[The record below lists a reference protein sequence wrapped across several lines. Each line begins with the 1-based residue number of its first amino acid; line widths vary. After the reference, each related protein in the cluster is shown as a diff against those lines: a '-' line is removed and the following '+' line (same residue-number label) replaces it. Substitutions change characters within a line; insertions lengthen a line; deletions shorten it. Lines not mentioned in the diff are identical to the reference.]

1 MAQGQRPK
9 QMHDQS
15 NRQNTLQRRALPGSR
30 FELDGDF
37 LYELFD
43 LDSGSDEQDEDE
55 MPDDEATDYMH
66 ASDEAGAGGP
76 LSKFEVVGEEFFTH
90 NLPQMA
96 HIIARS
102 GDDIRV
108 VTQFRESK
116 YTEQVIEDIRTYL
129 SQNQGEIISLQSP
142 ERAERI
148 LLDDQVEPEKYN
160 EVQKNLLDLYVL
172 LPNLHII
179 RLREIYKF
187 RRESKLEAREEEI
200 LRALE
205 RIYRELEP
213 VGDFSETGELFTQ
226 HVKKR
231 IQGVKGHEPEWGL
244 YVREMKRF
252 FTACYTRGTAAG
264 DYEAFAGEL
273 LQNDKKDKMKTFL
286 ERYGEELWH
295 RLKKR

>member
-1 MAQGQRPK
+1 MAQRQHLV
-9 QMHDQS
+9 QMHNQS
-15 NRQNTLQRRALPGSR
+15 NRQNPLQRRALPGSR
-30 FELDGDF
+30 FELDGEF

-43 LDSGSDEQDEDE
+43 PDDGSEEQDEDE
-55 MPDDEATDYMH
+55 MPDDETVDYMPH
-66 ASDEAGAGGP
+66 SDETETGSSI
-76 LSKFEVVGEEFFTH
+76 SKFEVFGEEFFSY

-116 YTEQVIEDIRTYL
+116 YAEQVIEDVRTYL
-129 SQNQGEIISLQSP
+129 SRNQGEIISMQSP
-142 ERAERI
+142 EQAERI
-148 LLDDQVEPEKYN
+148 LLDDQVELEKYN
-160 EVQKNLLDLYVL
+160 EVQKNLLDLFVL

-187 RRESKLEAREEEI
+187 RRESKFETREEEI

-213 VGDFSETGELFTQ
+213 VGDFSDTGALFTQ
-226 HVKKR
+226 YVKKR

-244 YVREMKRF
+244 YVREIKRF
-252 FTACYTRGTAAG
+252 FTSCSAPGLSAVEYQTVAG
-264 DYEAFAGEL
+264 QL
-273 LQNDKKDKMKTFL
+273 LQNDKKDNMKTFL
-286 ERYGEELWH
+286 DRYGEELWH